1 MSNPRNFLPAVK
13 IGILKHFSP
22 SMGQLFRHSS
32 RLTSA
37 MASETLPQH
46 SVQSSAPAPQKEK
59 LFGRKFYESIG
70 SPKYVV
76 APMVDRSEFVS

>member
-1 MSNPRNFLPAVK
+1 
-13 IGILKHFSP
+13 
-22 SMGQLFRHSS
+22 
-32 RLTSA
+32 LTSI
-37 MASETLPQH
+37 MASETPPQH
-46 SVQSSAPAPQKEK
+46 SEQTSAPAPQEK